1 MNKLQDFLDEN
12 EGTSD
17 DGFRVENDQAANWA
31 LRKIGQLNDQIDD
44 NNALAQSE
52 IDKIE
57 QWNKEVNSTIN
68 NSIDYFQSLLAQYA
82 ADKKA
87 EDPKFKSLKL
97 PNGNFGFRK
106 RQPKWN
112 YDNEKVVQ
120 ALEKAEMN
128 DLIRVKKEPA
138 KADIKK
144 AFAVNDGQV
153 INPQTGEVI
162 EGITIEEQA
171 DSFTLKVRK

>member
-1 MNKLQDFLDEN
+1 MTSLDDFLDEQ
-12 EGTSD
+12 EETEKESFAVTD
-17 DGFRVENDQAANWA
+17 DQAANWT
-31 LRKIGQLNDQIDD
+31 LRKIGQLNGQMDD

-57 QWNKEVNSTIN
+57 QWNKEVNATIN

-87 EDPKFKSLKL
+87 EDPTFKSLKL

-112 YDNEKVVQ
+112 
-120 ALEKAEMN
+120 
-128 DLIRVKKEPA
+128 
-138 KADIKK
+138 
-144 AFAVNDGQV
+144 
-153 INPQTGEVI
+153 
-162 EGITIEEQA
+162 
-171 DSFTLKVRK
+171 